1 MKIARRNPS
10 MDNQNQLHELI
21 NDDEILLAPGCH
33 DPLTAKIIELA
44 GFDAVYMTG
53 FGTSL
58 AKNGLPDA
66 GLTSRDEIV
75 SNVNQIQERI
85 DVPLIADAET
95 GYGNAVNVIRTV
107 QEYVKT
113 DVGGF
118 HLEDQSLYHKRCGS
132 FKGKRV
138 IEAREMIGKLR
149 AANDVIQDRSGGTV
163 LIARTDAR
171 GAQGG
176 GLQEAIDRGNK
187 YFEAGADLIFVA
199 GLQNK
204 DEVQQVGE
212 EVEAPLLY
220 ETPLLGPRMD
230 PETLEDFGYDV
241 VLFPLISTQV
251 TAWAL
256 YTYLDK
262 LKSNGLV
269 DTVNEVESNFD
280 ELPFNKVLDKPS
292 GLGQIIDWEEKYLPE
307 NEVENYNE
315 TEGIDIKDL

>member
-1 MKIARRNPS
+1 
-10 MDNQNQLHELI
+10 MDNQDQLHELI
-21 NDDEILLAPGCH
+21 NDEKILLVPGCH
-33 DPLTAKIIELA
+33 DPLTAKIIDLA

-75 SNVNQIQERI
+75 SNVNRIQERI

-113 DVGGF
+113 NVGGF

-138 IEAREMIGKLR
+138 IDAEEMTGKLR
-149 AANDVIQDRSGGTV
+149 AARDVIEDRSGGNV

-171 GAQGG
+171 GAKGG
-176 GLQEAIDRGNK
+176 SLYEAIDRGNR

-199 GLQNK
+199 GLQSE
-204 DEVQQVGE
+204 DEIKKVGE

-230 PETLEDFGYDV
+230 PQKLEHLGYDV

-256 YTYLDK
+256 YSYLDK
-262 LKSNGLV
+262 LKSSGLV
-269 DTVNEVESNFD
+269 ATVNEVEANFD
-280 ELPFNKVLDKPS
+280 DLPFNKVIDKPS
-292 GLGQIIDWEEKYLPE
+292 GLDQIIEWEEKYLPE
-307 NEVENYNE
+307 NEIQNYNDS
-315 TEGIDIKDL
+315 EGIDIKDL